1 MIARSTNQELT
12 VNPNRLSLDEAYI
25 NMAYVWARR
34 SKANRKQVGALIVK
48 GDQII
53 SDGYNG
59 MPAGEKDDVCEYWHQ
74 EPQGF
79 SLTDIPPTLRTKP
92 EVLHAESNAI
102 AKLAK
107 NGGEGCFGATVYI
120 TMSPCI
126 ECAKLMWQS
135 GIKRVVF
142 DELYRDDAG
151 IQFLR
156 LRGVPVDHF
165 TCEAIK

>member
-1 MIARSTNQELT
+1 MTQLSI
-12 VNPNRLSLDEAYI
+12 NPNRLSLDEAYI

-34 SKANRKQVGALIVK
+34 SKAVRKQVGALIVL

-59 MPAGEKDDVCEYWHQ
+59 LPAGEIDDVCEFID
-74 EPQGF
+74 ENGE
-79 SLTDIPPTLRTKP
+79 LRTKP
-92 EVLHAESNAI
+92 EVLHAESNAL

-107 NGGEGCFGATVYI
+107 NGGKGCYGATVYI

-135 GIKRVVF
+135 GIKRVVY
-142 DELYRDDAG
+142 DEIYRNTDG
-151 IQFLR
+151 IEFLR
-156 LRGVPVDHF
+156 SRRVPVQHF
-165 TCEAIK
+165 ACETLQESNLKEMKL